1 MVLLLKIEYRL
12 YSDDG
17 TMVSSNPVGLVLENG
32 EPHYEELKYFQ
43 SIDDKYFTGS
53 NLGFCALK

>member
-1 MVLLLKIEYRL
+1 MKRGDLLRHRITGKVVLLLKIEYRL

-32 EPHYEELKYFQ
+32 EAHYEELKYFQ
-43 SIDDKYFTGS
+43 PI
-53 NLGFCALK
+53 

>member
-1 MVLLLKIEYRL
+1 MERGDLLRHRITGKVVLLLKIEYRL

-17 TMVSSNPVGLVLENG
+17 TMVSSNPVGLVLEKG

-43 SIDDKYFTGS
+43 PI
-53 NLGFCALK
+53 